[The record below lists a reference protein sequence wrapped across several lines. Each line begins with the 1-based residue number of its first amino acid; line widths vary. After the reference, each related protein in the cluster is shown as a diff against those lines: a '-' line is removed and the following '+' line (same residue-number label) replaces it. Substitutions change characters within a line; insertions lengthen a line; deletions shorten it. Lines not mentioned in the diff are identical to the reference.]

1 MVTLGDKSAPRSVS
15 RRVSIE
21 VEILVLLVW
30 HLLYLYRRNRV
41 AATLAALSPV
51 KRINAPCAVKT
62 FAIKRDLARSLE
74 RRRQSRDLAVRPV
87 TGR

>member
-1 MVTLGDKSAPRSVS
+1 
-15 RRVSIE
+15 
-21 VEILVLLVW
+21 VW
-30 HLLYLYRRNRV
+30 HLLYQDRANRV

-51 KRINAPCAVKT
+51 KRINAPYAVKT

-74 RRRQSRDLAVRPV
+74 RAGNRGIAVRPV